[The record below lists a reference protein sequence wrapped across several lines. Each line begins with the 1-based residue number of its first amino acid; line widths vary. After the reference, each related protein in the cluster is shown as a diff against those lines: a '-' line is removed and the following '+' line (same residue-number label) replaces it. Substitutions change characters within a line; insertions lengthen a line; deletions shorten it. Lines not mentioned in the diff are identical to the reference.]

1 MVRQVWSN
9 NLITLTTFN
18 FNFLALHIYIAIWQ
32 LCALV
37 LVAAQP
43 DLFHVHLSR
52 KDSILW
58 SILQFLRILSM
69 SRELFSR
76 NKEPRSYLLT
86 PSAILTSRSFCLR
99 LCVVLRYDTR
109 DQWIMHEL
117 AKDLLWRFIWNH
129 CSNDANVT
137 SEVCFSQ
144 KGLAN
149 ISAVNELW
157 HHWVGCI
164 SEPQLR

>member
-86 PSAILTSRSFCLR
+86 PSAILTSRCAVKRSFCLR
-99 LCVVLRYDTR
+99 PCVVLRYNTR
-109 DQWIMHEL
+109 DQCIMHQL
-117 AKDLLWRFIWNH
+117 AKDLLWRFSWNH

-137 SEVCFSQ
+137 SEVDFSL
-144 KGLAN
+144 KKAWRL
-149 ISAVNELW
+149 V
-157 HHWVGCI
+157 
-164 SEPQLR
+164 QLMSRGIIA